1 MALKRRLDA
10 RRLRR
15 ENAIE
20 KEKVMKEGLLQDRIT
35 YALENSTAFA
45 VYRNDLTNDAFNKIV
60 NEMKLELTT
69 EEIPAAIENLV
80 DDKH

>member
-15 ENAIE
+15 ETAIE
-20 KEKVMKEGLLQDRIT
+20 KEKVMKESLLQDRIT

-45 VYRNDLTNDAFNKIV
+45 VYRNGLTNEAFNKIV
-60 NEMKLELTT
+60 NEMKLELTP